1 MQFLAHFADD
11 ALADDGHAF
20 VHRRGYA
27 VFGRVSKGMEVVD
40 KIVHLPTGPK
50 GPFPKD
56 CPVDDVVI
64 ESATIVG

>member
-1 MQFLAHFADD
+1 MKYTGQEWFKTRKEMALLFADRPET
-11 ALADDGHAF
+11 L
-20 VHRRGYA
+20 
-27 VFGRVSKGMEVVD
+27 SNTMEVVD